1 MKRVLFFALLY
12 IGVCQLISAQ
22 TLKKYTIGKS
32 GCSAYFFCNPGTF
45 EITHSPDSSVV
56 YTGECK
62 DGVVTYDLICVQLK
76 EKIADLKDAEQV
88 LEQYLDYIKSSFGI
102 EAAVGYGMGH
112 RLRGKEDTRGMI
124 DYWKDKEKNNLN
136 VKGWTNGQ
144 YIVVLMAISDKEI
157 PFEKGNVFLDGIVFP
172 EAKK

>member
-1 MKRVLFFALLY
+1 
-12 IGVCQLISAQ
+12 
-22 TLKKYTIGKS
+22 
-32 GCSAYFFCNPGTF
+32 
-45 EITHSPDSSVV
+45 
-56 YTGECK
+56 
-62 DGVVTYDLICVQLK
+62 VQLK

-102 EAAVGYGMGH
+102 EAAAGYGKGH

>member
-1 MKRVLFFALLY
+1 MPLL
-12 IGVCQLISAQ
+12 VSAQ
-22 TLKKYTIGKS
+22 SLKKYTIGKS

-45 EITHSPDSSVV
+45 EVTHSPDSSVV

-62 DGVVTYDLICVQLK
+62 DGVVTYDIICVQLK
-76 EKIADLKDAEQV
+76 AKIEHLNDAEQV

-102 EAAVGYGMGH
+102 EAAVGYGKGH
-112 RLRGKEDTRGMI
+112 RLRGKEDTRGII

-144 YIVVLMAISDKEI
+144 YIVVLIAISDKEI